1 MSASRPYKKP
11 NVNTLDETAR
21 IIQTMIKSTNI
32 GSQLDS
38 SSAIYGADYYNTL
51 DDIGLTYGNQSVG
64 SPTNNLINR
73 YYDEKRNYSWLVP
86 VVNPL
91 NIYQLSRR
99 VKQSIQENDYSESN
113 FFSSTFEKQDISE
126 RFLEK
131 NLVYSKKLE
140 YYRINEIKQ
149 RQPIQQLIGLNL
161 LVLDKLDNILRYIT
175 KEYILNKYEKQPEG
189 KNFYTKSIFIN
200 GAAPTKIDFTE
211 LDKCGNLPPTFNYKN
226 FPSTELFS
234 LIVKLDSG
242 GPIQIGINESDKDY
256 STYIDLAV
264 NETHEISNE
273 KATIKS
279 LNIMA
284 NGADAT
290 CRIIGMF

>member
-1 MSASRPYKKP
+1 MSQSRPFKKG
-11 NVNTLDETAR
+11 VNTVDDTAR
-21 IIQTMIKSTNI
+21 IIQTMLKSTNVL
-32 GSQLDS
+32 SQLDFTAS
-38 SSAIYGADYYNTL
+38 IYGSDYYGTL

-64 SPTNNLINR
+64 SPTNNAINR

-86 VVNPL
+86 VTNPL

-140 YYRINEIKQ
+140 YYRINEIKT
-149 RQPIQQLIGLNL
+149 RTPIQQLIGLNL
-161 LVLDKLDNILRYIT
+161 LVLDKLDNILRFIT
-175 KEYILNKYEKQPEG
+175 KEYILNKYEKQPTG
-189 KNFYTKSIFIN
+189 KSFYTKSIFIN
-200 GAAPTKIDFTE
+200 GATPTKIDFTDLE
-211 LDKCGNLPPTFNYKN
+211 KVQNPPPTFTYKN

-234 LIVKLDSG
+234 LIIKVDAG
-242 GPIQIGINESDKDY
+242 GPIQIGINESDTNLD
-256 STYIDLAV
+256 TYIDLAI
-264 NETHEISNE
+264 NETHEMSND

-279 LNIMA
+279 VNIRA
-284 NGADAT
+284 NGSDST
-290 CRIIGMF
+290 VRVIGMF